1 VNNQRIVLAFNGHPA
16 SCAAVKW
23 LADTHRLRLK
33 ADSTS
38 RVDVIALIVD
48 VGQGEDPEEVYGR
61 AFTCGASNA
70 HVVDRCE
77 EFARRAV
84 VPAVQSLTPLDERA
98 LRQLTYP
105 VIAAALVDVA
115 RIEGA
120 DTVAHASVDTT
131 LDAEIHA
138 LDPALRVL
146 APARDLM
153 HQRLSAGAVHPDR
166 HLLLRRARTPGTL
179 STPGTLGIPGT
190 LGTLETATVTIG
202 FEAGVPR
209 SVNGVAMELPELI
222 ESLSLIGRQC
232 HIDDSNAAPALLL
245 LQSAYRESAGVGSV
259 TLKLQAGSVLMGS
272 GFPGRRS
279 AERKGG
285 SRTEVHA

>member
-1 VNNQRIVLAFNGHPA
+1 
-16 SCAAVKW
+16 
-23 LADTHRLRLK
+23 
-33 ADSTS
+33 
-38 RVDVIALIVD
+38 

-84 VPAVQSLTPLDERA
+84 VPAAQALTPLDERA

-105 VIAAALVDVA
+105 VIAAALIDVA

-146 APARDLM
+146 APARDLIDQ
-153 HQRLSAGAVHPDR
+153 HLSAGAVHPDR
-166 HLLLRRARTPGTL
+166 HLLLRRARTLGTPGTQR
-179 STPGTLGIPGT
+179 TPGTL
-190 LGTLETATVTIG
+190 ESATVTIG
-202 FEAGVPR
+202 FEVGVPR

-232 HIDDSNAAPALLL
+232 HIDDANAAPALLL

-259 TLKLQAGSVLMGS
+259 TLKLQAGSVLVGS